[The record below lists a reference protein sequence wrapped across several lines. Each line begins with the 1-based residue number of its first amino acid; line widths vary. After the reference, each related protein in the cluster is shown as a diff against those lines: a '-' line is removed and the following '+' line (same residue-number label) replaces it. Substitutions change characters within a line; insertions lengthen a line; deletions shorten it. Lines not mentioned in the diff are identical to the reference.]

1 VVFVTVFAAG
11 FSTSIS
17 RAIDRNFQGDLTVQN
32 IDNFS
37 PIPSRVADV
46 ARRTKGVD
54 KVSSLRYS
62 EAKVRGISG
71 DQRVSAVDPR
81 TVTDLLKLDWVKGSP
96 DALRRLG
103 SRDAVV
109 DKAWGESHHVGV
121 GDRIS
126 MLTPADRRAS
136 VTVRGS
142 VKDNADLMG
151 DFIVTRGTMARAF
164 RETRDTL
171 TLVKVAPD
179 ASAAAVQRRLSRAID
194 RRFPTSEVLNQ
205 KELKD
210 RQEAQIRQLLG
221 LIYALL
227 SLAVLVSLF
236 GILNTLALS
245 IYERTRELGMLR
257 AVGMSRRQVKRMVRY
272 EAVITALIGALLG
285 TALGVV
291 FAALVSRPLSEQGFV
306 LSYPVPVLVALLVLA
321 ALGGV
326 VAAVWPARR
335 AADLDVL
342 AALAY
347 E

>member
-1 VVFVTVFAAG
+1 V
-11 FSTSIS
+11 
-17 RAIDRNFQGDLTVQN
+17 NH
-32 IDNFS
+32 
-37 PIPSRVADV
+37 
-46 ARRTKGVD
+46 
-54 KVSSLRYS
+54 
-62 EAKVRGISG
+62 
-71 DQRVSAVDPR
+71 
-81 TVTDLLKLDWVKGSP
+81 LLKLDWTKGSP
-96 DALRRLG
+96 DVLRRLG
-103 SRDAVV
+103 PHDSVI
-109 DKAWGESHHVGV
+109 DKAWGKSHGVAV

-126 MLTPADRRAS
+126 MLTPADRRTTT
-136 VTVRGS
+136 TVRGA
-142 VKDNADLMG
+142 VKDNADLIG
-151 DFIVTRGTMARAF
+151 DYIVTQGAMARAF

-171 TLVKVAPD
+171 TLVKVAPG
-179 ASAAAVQRRLSRAID
+179 ASATDVQHRLSQAID

-210 RQEAQIRQLLG
+210 RQETQIRQLLG

-285 TALGVV
+285 TVLGVV

-306 LSYPVPVLVALLVLA
+306 LTYPVPVLVALLVLA
-321 ALGGV
+321 AFGGV
-326 VAAVWPARR
+326 LAAIWPARR